1 MTRGNQST
9 TTADSIELE
18 QLYHYA
24 PIGLAFMDTE
34 LRFVRINERLAAING
49 PSVEEHIGRTLSEI
63 IPEIAPKIE
72 PFYRTVIKTG
82 RPQLNF
88 EVHGK
93 SATDPPRD
101 VIAVVSYL
109 PLIKDGQVLGV
120 HTVVRDVTESRNL
133 QEALLH
139 VTEQEQR
146 RIGQEFHD
154 VTGQELT
161 GLGYLARS
169 LAEALKDT
177 HSPEAGVA
185 VRIADGIER
194 ALGQARTLTK
204 GLIPVEVSAEGLMA
218 ALTDL
223 TDNIHELGELECTFE
238 CPKPV
243 LVADNRT
250 ATHLFRIAQESI
262 TNAMKHA
269 GAKQIHTTLR
279 QNFAGLSLS
288 ISDNGKGLP
297 GKNNGPGQGIQIM
310 KYRAQV
316 IGADWTVSSS
326 NGSGT
331 VITCTLPQ
339 GNNDNA

>member
-1 MTRGNQST
+1 MNRGNQST
-9 TTADSIELE
+9 ITADSIELE
-18 QLYHYA
+18 QLYNHA
-24 PIGLAFMDTE
+24 PVGLAFIDTE

-49 PSVEEHIGRTLSEI
+49 PPVEAHIGRTITEI
-63 IPEIAPKIE
+63 IPEIASKIE
-72 PFYRTVIKTG
+72 PFYRTAIKTG
-82 RPQLNF
+82 KPQLGF
-88 EVHGK
+88 EVTGRT
-93 SATDPPRD
+93 ATDPPRD
-101 VIAVVSYL
+101 IIARVSYL
-109 PLIKDGQVLGV
+109 PLIKDGQVIGV
-120 HTVVRDVTESRNL
+120 HTVVQDVTESRNL
-133 QEALLH
+133 QEALLN

-169 LAEALKDT
+169 LAEALKET
-177 HSPEAGVA
+177 QSHEAGVA
-185 VRIADGIER
+185 TRIADGIER

-223 TDNIHELGELECTFE
+223 TQDIHDLGELECSFE
-238 CPKPV
+238 CTEPV

-262 TNAMKHA
+262 SNAMRHS
-269 GAKQIHTTLR
+269 GATQIHTTLR

-297 GKNNGPGQGIQIM
+297 KKDNGPGQGIQIM
-310 KYRAQV
+310 KYRARV
-316 IGADWTVSSS
+316 IGAEMSVTSS

-331 VITCTLPQ
+331 VVTCTLPQ
-339 GNNDNA
+339 GNNNNA